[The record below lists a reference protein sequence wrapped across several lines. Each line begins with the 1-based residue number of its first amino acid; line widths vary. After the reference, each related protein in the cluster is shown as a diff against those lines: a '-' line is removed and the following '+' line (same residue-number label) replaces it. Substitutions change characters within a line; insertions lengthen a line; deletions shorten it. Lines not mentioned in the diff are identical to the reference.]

1 VYVKI
6 SNLTRFPNQFI
17 KNKFMPVFVKKGITF
32 TLDARVK

>member
-6 SNLTRFPNQFI
+6 SNFTRFPNQFI
-17 KNKFMPVFVKKGITF
+17 KIQFMPVFEKKGITF